1 VERVPGNA
9 HRKTFREGGIKMA
22 GIFPVDV
29 GPQYEGEVIR
39 KDDMYVELGGP
50 KQKSKF
56 ELVMLKSADE
66 VENEKIEVIGP
77 DLGDVEEGSSYPI
90 GLLIDV
96 AGEKLEKDMEP
107 VFERRIHLYTNYIEG
122 FYHMNQRDD
131 VWMRINK
138 DSFGKGLNSFEAI
151 GQILIFLFT
160 SELDVIEKISI
171 TFVTDEKKVEELL
184 VNARKIYEER
194 DERARGLKEEDVEE
208 FYSCALCQS
217 FAPTHIC
224 CITPE
229 RIANCGAINWFDGR
243 AAYKLDPEGPI
254 QEVKKKDCIDPIR
267 GEFSG
272 ANELAVEKSMG
283 AYNRVYLHSAFEF
296 PHTSC
301 GCFQAIWFYIPE
313 VDAFGLVHRYFVGET
328 IVGVPFST
336 MAADTSGGRQVEGFL
351 GLALEY
357 LKSPKFLQADGG
369 LRRLVW
375 IPKELK
381 ERYKDAIPEDV
392 YDKIATEDDVKNVDE
407 LLEFLDRV
415 EHPWLRGEVEL
426 PI

>member
-1 VERVPGNA
+1 
-9 HRKTFREGGIKMA
+9 MA

-39 KDDMYVELGGP
+39 KADLYVELGGP
-50 KQKSKF
+50 NVKNKF
-56 ELVMLKSADE
+56 ELVTLKGLDE

-77 DLGDVEEGSSYPI
+77 DIKDMKEGGSYPI

-96 AGEKLEKDMEP
+96 AGEKMEKDMEP
-107 VFERRIHLYTNYIEG
+107 VLERRMHLYANYIEG

-131 VWMRINK
+131 VWMRLNK
-138 DSFGKGLNSFEAI
+138 DSFNKGLNSLEEI
-151 GQILIFLFT
+151 GKILMFLYT

-171 TFVTDEKKVEELL
+171 TFVTDEKKVEELIGK
-184 VNARKIYEER
+184 AREVYKAR

-224 CITPE
+224 AVTPE
-229 RIANCGAINWFDGR
+229 RIANCGAINWFDGK
-243 AAYKLDPEGPI
+243 AAYKLDPEGPV
-254 QEVKKKDCIDPIR
+254 QEVKKGECLDPIR
-267 GEFSG
+267 GEYTG
-272 ANELAVEKSMG
+272 TNQLAVEKSMG
-283 AYNRVYLHSAFEF
+283 AYNRVYLHSAFEY

-313 VDAFGLVHRYFVGET
+313 VDAFGLVHRDFVGPSV
-328 IVGVPFST
+328 VGVPFST

-357 LKSPKFLQADGG
+357 LRSAKFLQADGG
-369 LRRLVW
+369 MRRCVW
-375 IPKELK
+375 MPKEIK

-392 YDKIATEDDVKNVDE
+392 YDKIATEEDAKNVDE
-407 LLEFLDRV
+407 LIAFLDKV
-415 EHPWLRGEVEL
+415 GHPWVKGEVEL
-426 PI
+426 PV